1 MDKFPFNL
9 ADLTG
14 VKSTGT
20 LICAFL
26 GSAISMSYMPK
37 LTPAQTF
44 LAVMAGTTTAVV
56 LAPLALHSMD
66 WPDSLERG
74 VSFLLGLLAMPLLP
88 AAVDRIKGLIG
99 TMSIKFPW
107 SKE

>member
-1 MDKFPFNL
+1 MDKFNFNL
-9 ADLTG
+9 ADLAG
-14 VKSTGT
+14 VKSTGS
-20 LICAFL
+20 LICALL

-37 LTPAQTF
+37 LSPFQTF
-44 LAVMAGTTTAVV
+44 LAIVSGTVTAVV
-56 LAPLALHSMD
+56 LAPLALHSLD

-88 AAVDRIKGLIG
+88 ALVDRTKALIT